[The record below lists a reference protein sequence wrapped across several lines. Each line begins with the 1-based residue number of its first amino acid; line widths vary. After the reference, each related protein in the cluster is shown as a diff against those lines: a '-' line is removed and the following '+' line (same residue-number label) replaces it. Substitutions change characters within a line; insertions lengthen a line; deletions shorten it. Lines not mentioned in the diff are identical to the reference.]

1 MRLLE
6 AYIYICKL
14 ISHFSRVWLFAT
26 LLTVACQVPLS
37 MGFSKLEW
45 AAMPPS
51 RGFFQSQGLNPHLL
65 CLLHWQ
71 VGSFTTSIAWDA
83 PQNLCVS
90 VCLCVCIYIYVDIYI
105 YNMFNNIYYSTINSA
120 WISFFCL
127 KTMFLRKRTDLV
139 DDILK
144 I

>member
-6 AYIYICKL
+6 SFIYICML
-14 ISHFSRVWLFAT
+14 LSHFSCVLLFAT

-45 AAMPPS
+45 AAMPHS

-65 CLLHWQ
+65 FLLHWQ
-71 VGSFTTSIAWDA
+71 VGSFTTSISWDA

-90 VCLCVCIYIYVDIYI
+90 VCLCLCVCVYIYININ
-105 YNMFNNIYYSTINSA
+105 NMFNNIYYSTINST
-120 WISFFCL
+120 WISLFCL
-127 KTMFLRKRTDLV
+127 KTMILRKWTDLV